1 MTRAPLISAT
11 LAAAVFLAGGAP
23 AQEGESLP
31 PLPLLTEGTAD
42 VILPDAPA
50 PEPAAAPPA
59 PQPEPSP
66 EETLDEAAEALVQLL
81 AADHGEGPPMA
92 QCAVDLLRTR
102 LATAV
107 EGDDVLTAIALEN
120 ELLLL
125 CSQRQQLVLEVLAT
139 ELLLASLV
147 AGETP
152 QETAPRAAAILPAAQ
167 TEPPPAATLDQFA
180 GEAPAEPEPAAEPE
194 PEPATPASPGLAW
207 VTVLGSAGNLRAA
220 VTAVVALDIG
230 CPASDVALT
239 VAGVPPRHVVV
250 PWGQAT
256 VAGQR
261 LAELLP
267 ATRLAHAGART
278 PFLWP
283 PGPYALA
290 AAAARIVAA
299 LVGRTARIPSCFV
312 VHDGDLGARGRAVA
326 APVQLDTEGIA
337 RVVEPP
343 LTARERACLRNGLAD
358 AERTGENG

>member
-1 MTRAPLISAT
+1 MSVVSIVGAGTLGGALAQTIAARDRVRSIRLVDEAADVAAGKALDIRQSAPLDGFGTRITAHGDI
-11 LAAAVFLAGGAP
+11 AAAAGADVVLLAG
-23 AQEGESLP
+23 
-31 PLPLLTEGTAD
+31 
-42 VILPDAPA
+42 
-50 PEPAAAPPA
+50 PAAAPDTDWTDDA
-59 PQPEPSP
+59 GLAL
-66 EETLDEAAEALVQLL
+66 LDRLGAGRSGAIILCAGASHRRLV
-81 AADHGEGPPMA
+81 E
-92 QCAVDLLRTR
+92 
-102 LATAV
+102 
-107 EGDDVLTAIALEN
+107 
-120 ELLLL
+120 
-125 CSQRQQLVLEVLAT
+125 
-139 ELLLASLV
+139 
-147 AGETP
+147 
-152 QETAPRAAAILPAAQ
+152 RAAAELDLPARRVFGTA
-167 TEPPPAATLDQFA
+167 P
-180 GEAPAEPEPAAEPE
+180 EA
-194 PEPATPASPGLAW
+194 
-207 VTVLGSAGNLRAA
+207 LRAA